1 MRKMNI
7 RLIVNSS
14 ERWRDEQRRGVHLRQ
29 LRILRSNQ
37 ENLSQPDEEYDR
49 KMPLFVH
56 CLPRSPAI

>member
-1 MRKMNI
+1 
-7 RLIVNSS
+7 
-14 ERWRDEQRRGVHLRQ
+14 LRQ